1 MNREKPYFLKRVIA
15 YLIDLI
21 IVMLLSGILSLIFIK
36 NEDYKNESKELLGL
50 TAKYSEGTIT
60 QEEYSK
66 EVANINYYLTKD
78 SVGVNIITIGVSIVY
93 YVILCFYC
101 GGITLG
107 KYIMKLRIVSS
118 NDKKLNIGHYLLRGL
133 LVNLI
138 LTNIISVVMVSL
150 LNKDTFISVYP
161 RVSNVLTIFLLV
173 TLVFIMY
180 REDGR
185 GLHDLIANTKI
196 VSTKKSKNNE
206 ISEEVKEA
214 NVIEEKAL
222 SKKKNI
228 KKGSD
233 KK

>member
-196 VSTKKSKNNE
+196 VSTKKGKNNE